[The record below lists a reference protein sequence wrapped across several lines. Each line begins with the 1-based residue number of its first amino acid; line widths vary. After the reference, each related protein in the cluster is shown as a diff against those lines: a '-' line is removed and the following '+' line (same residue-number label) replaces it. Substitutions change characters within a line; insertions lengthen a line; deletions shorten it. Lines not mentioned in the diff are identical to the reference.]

1 MGSFEERTALRL
13 SNTEKFYANNSTVAK
28 FAEDALMNF
37 REHLRSITTTIRV
50 RSGVSF
56 ARIATKESLEDI
68 EIIDFLRER
77 ADT

>member
-28 FAEDALMNF
+28 YVEDALMNF
-37 REHLRSITTTIRV
+37 REHLRSITIISV
-50 RSGVSF
+50 EPSGVYC
-56 ARIATKESLEDI
+56 ARIATKESSEDI